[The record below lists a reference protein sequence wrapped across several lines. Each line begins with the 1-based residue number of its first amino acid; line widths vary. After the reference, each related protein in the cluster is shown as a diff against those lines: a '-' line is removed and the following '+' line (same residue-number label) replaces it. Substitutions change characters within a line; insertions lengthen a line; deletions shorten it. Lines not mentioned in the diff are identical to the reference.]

1 MADFKNNGIVDE
13 YAEYPMLIKEFIR
26 YSSVVKGK
34 SKLSI
39 DGYALDL
46 KLFFRFLL
54 FRRNLVARDVK
65 FDDID
70 ITGVDLDFIK
80 TVSLYDAY
88 DFLAYCKDVRG
99 NDTKARA
106 RKTTSIRTFFNYL
119 TLKAHKLEFNP
130 MVELET
136 PKIRKS
142 LPKYLTLDQSVEL
155 LESVDGNN
163 RERDYCIIT
172 LFLNCGLRLSELVGL
187 NLSDFFDNN
196 TMRVLGKGNKERT
209 IYLNSACVSAINDY
223 LAVRCRDDDVKDK
236 NALFLSRFKKRI
248 SPKTVQHIVNTFLEK
263 AGLGGRGL
271 STHKLRHTAATL
283 MYQHGKVDVLV
294 LKDILGHENVGTTE
308 IYTHILKD
316 QLKSAVDSNPLSIVK
331 KSRKKK
337 DDTED

>member
-1 MADFKNNGIVDE
+1 MADNKKNPLYDE
-13 YAEYPMLIKEFIR
+13 YAEYPLLIKEFIR

-54 FRRNLVARDVK
+54 MRRGFVSADTK

-70 ITGVDLDFIK
+70 ITVVDLDFIK
-80 TVSLYDAY
+80 TISLYDAY
-88 DFLAYCKDVRG
+88 DFLAYCKDVRK
-99 NDTKARA
+99 NDSKARA

-119 TLKAHKLEFNP
+119 TLKANKLEVNP
-130 MVELET
+130 MIELET
-136 PKIRKS
+136 PKTKKS
-142 LPKYLTLDQSVEL
+142 LPKYLTLNQSVDL

-209 IYLNSACVSAINDY
+209 IYLNSACVSAVKDY
-223 LAVRCRDDDVKDK
+223 LAVRCYDEDVKDK

-248 SPKTVQHIVNTFLEK
+248 SPKTVQHIVNIFLEK

-294 LKDILGHENVGTTE
+294 LKDILGHENIGTTE

-316 QLKSAVDSNPLSIVK
+316 QLKTAVDSNPLSSVK
-331 KSRKKK
+331 KSKKK
-337 DDTED
+337 DSED

>member
-1 MADFKNNGIVDE
+1 MANLKNNGIRDD
-13 YAEYPMLIKEFIR
+13 YAEYPMIIKEFIR
-26 YSSVVKGK
+26 YSSVIKGK

-54 FRRNLVARDVK
+54 LRRNLVSADTDFK
-65 FDDID
+65 DID
-70 ITGVDLDFIK
+70 ISDIDIDFIK
-80 TVSLYDAY
+80 TISLYDAY

-106 RKTTSIRTFFNYL
+106 RKTTSIRMFFNYL
-119 TLKAHKLEFNP
+119 TLKTNKLQYNP
-130 MVELET
+130 MIELET
-136 PKIRKS
+136 PKIKKS
-142 LPKYLTLDQSVEL
+142 LPKYLTLNQSIDL
-155 LESVDGNN
+155 LESIDGNN

-187 NLSDFFDNN
+187 NLSDVFDNN
-196 TMRVLGKGNKERT
+196 TMRVVGKGNKERT
-209 IYLNSACVSAINDY
+209 IYLNSACVGAINDY
-223 LAVRCRDDDVKDK
+223 LTVRSSDENVKDK
-236 NALFLSRFKKRI
+236 NALFLSRLKRRI

-294 LKDILGHENVGTTE
+294 LKDILGHENIGTTE
-308 IYTHILKD
+308 IYTHILD
-316 QLKSAVDSNPLSIVK
+316 NHLKSAVDANPLSNIK
-331 KSRKKK
+331 KSKK
-337 DDTED
+337 DKEDDN

>member
-1 MADFKNNGIVDE
+1 MADFKNNGIRDD
-13 YAEYPMLIKEFIR
+13 YADYPMIIKEFIR

-54 FRRNLVARDVK
+54 LRKNLVPMEID
-65 FDDID
+65 FNEID
-70 ITGVDLDFIK
+70 ITCVDIDFIR
-80 TVSLYDAY
+80 TITLYDAY

-99 NDTKARA
+99 NDSKARA

-119 TLKAHKLEFNP
+119 TLKANKLQTNP
-130 MVELET
+130 MIELET
-136 PKIRKS
+136 PKIKKS
-142 LPKYLTLDQSVEL
+142 LPKYLTLNQSLEL
-155 LESVDGNN
+155 LESIDGAN

-187 NLSDFFDNN
+187 NLSDVFDNN
-196 TMRVLGKGNKERT
+196 TMRVTGKGNKERT
-209 IYLNSACVSAINDY
+209 IYLNSACVSSINDY
-223 LAVRCRDDDVKDK
+223 LAIRSHDDDVKDK

-294 LKDILGHENVGTTE
+294 LKDILGHENIGTTE
-308 IYTHILKD
+308 IYTHIMED
-316 QLKSAVDSNPLSIVK
+316 QLKSAVDANPLSAVK
-331 KSRKKK
+331 KSKK
-337 DDTED
+337 DN

>member
-1 MADFKNNGIVDE
+1 MADLMNNGIRDD
-13 YAEYPMLIKEFIR
+13 YSNYPMVIKEFIR

-46 KLFFRFLL
+46 KLFFRFILL
-54 FRRNLVARDVK
+54 RRNLVSKDVK
-65 FDDID
+65 FNEID
-70 ITGVDLDFIK
+70 ISHIDIDFIK
-80 TVSLYDAY
+80 TISLYDAY

-119 TLKAHKLEFNP
+119 TLKANKLSFNP
-130 MVELET
+130 MIELET
-136 PKIRKS
+136 PKIKKS
-142 LPKYLTLDQSVEL
+142 LPKYLTLNQSIEL
-155 LESVDGNN
+155 LESIDGNN

-187 NLSDFFDNN
+187 NLSDVFDNN

-223 LAVRCRDDDVKDK
+223 LAVRSYDEDIKDK

-294 LKDILGHENVGTTE
+294 LKDILGHENIGTTE
-308 IYTHILKD
+308 IYTHIMDD
-316 QLKSAVDSNPLSIVK
+316 QLKSAVDANPLSAVK
-331 KSRKKK
+331 KSKK
-337 DDTED
+337 DKDN

>member
-1 MADFKNNGIVDE
+1 MADLKNNVIRDE
-13 YAEYPMLIKEFIR
+13 YADYPMVVKEFIR

-46 KLFFRFLL
+46 KLFFRFIL
-54 FRRNLVARDVK
+54 FRRNLVSNNIK
-65 FDDID
+65 FNEID
-70 ITGVDLDFIK
+70 ISCVDIDFIK
-80 TVSLYDAY
+80 TISLYDAY

-119 TLKAHKLEFNP
+119 TLKANKLQNNP

-136 PKIRKS
+136 PKIKKS
-142 LPKYLTLDQSVEL
+142 LPKYLTLNQSIDL
-155 LESVDGNN
+155 LESIDGAN

-187 NLSDFFDNN
+187 NLSDVFDNN
-196 TMRVLGKGNKERT
+196 TMRVTGKGNKERT

-223 LAVRCRDDDVKDK
+223 LSVRSYDEDVKDK

-294 LKDILGHENVGTTE
+294 LKDILGHENIGTTE
-308 IYTHILKD
+308 IYTHIMDD
-316 QLKSAVDSNPLSIVK
+316 QLKSAVDANPLSAVK
-331 KSRKKK
+331 KTKK
-337 DDTED
+337 DN

>member
-1 MADFKNNGIVDE
+1 MADLRNNGIRDD
-13 YAEYPMLIKEFIR
+13 YADYPMIIKEFIR

-54 FRRNLVARDVK
+54 LRKNLVPMDID
-65 FDDID
+65 FNEID
-70 ITGVDLDFIK
+70 ITCVDIDFIK
-80 TVSLYDAY
+80 TITLYDAY
-88 DFLAYCKDVRG
+88 DFLSYCKDVRG
-99 NDTKARA
+99 NDSKARA

-119 TLKAHKLEFNP
+119 TLKANKLQTNP
-130 MVELET
+130 MIELET
-136 PKIRKS
+136 PKIKKS
-142 LPKYLTLDQSVEL
+142 LPKYLTLNQSLEL
-155 LESVDGNN
+155 LESIDGAN
-163 RERDYCIIT
+163 RERDYCIII

-187 NLSDFFDNN
+187 NLSDVFDNN
-196 TMRVLGKGNKERT
+196 TMRVTGKGNKERT
-209 IYLNSACVSAINDY
+209 IYLNAACVSAINDY
-223 LAVRCRDDDVKDK
+223 LAIRCYDEDVKDK

-294 LKDILGHENVGTTE
+294 LKDILGHENIGTTE
-308 IYTHILKD
+308 IYTHIMED
-316 QLKSAVDSNPLSIVK
+316 QLKSAVDANPLSAVK
-331 KSRKKK
+331 KSKKGN
-337 DDTED
+337 